1 MGALFSHL
9 QPRKNHTMD
18 KNQIEAL
25 DNLPEAR
32 DAAEAM
38 GLKFSGNTGLDTLKA
53 KMLAAT
59 EVPEETEEE
68 IEDEDK
74 DPLGDNEPMEEI
86 QIAVKPKKSG
96 HSIKELLKMDP
107 NKEEDP
113 LIRRR
118 IVRAK
123 ALKLTRVRI
132 VNMDPTDA
140 AVPGMLLSVQNKY
153 TGKVQKYIPFG
164 EESENGYHVPQ
175 ILLNWLMAQTYAL
188 RKEIKGGK
196 IGIKQYKTTQVKKF
210 GIEVLPA
217 LTKVELEAMALRQA
231 AAGQIDN

>member
-1 MGALFSHL
+1 
-9 QPRKNHTMD
+9 MD
-18 KNQIEAL
+18 NTQIEAL

-53 KMLAAT
+53 KMLASL
-59 EVPEETEEE
+59 EGPEAS
-68 IEDEDK
+68 

-86 QIAVKPKKSG
+86 QIAVKPVSG
-96 HSIKELLKMDP
+96 KLTISQLLKMDA

-113 LIRRR
+113 MIRRR

-123 ALKLTRVRI
+123 ALRLSRVRI
-132 VNMDPTDA
+132 VNMDPSDA

-153 TGKVQKYIPFG
+153 TGKVQKYVPFG
-164 EESENGYHVPQ
+164 EESENGYHVPE
-175 ILLNWLMAQTYAL
+175 ILLDWLRAQTYAL

-196 IGIKQYKTTQVKKF
+196 IGIKQYKTSQVKKF
-210 GIEVLPA
+210 TIEILEP
-217 LTKVELEAMALRQA
+217 LTKDELAAMALRQA
-231 AAGQIDN
+231 AAGAIDN

>member
-1 MGALFSHL
+1 
-9 QPRKNHTMD
+9 MD

-53 KMLAAT
+53 KMLASLEAPV
-59 EVPEETEEE
+59 EVES
-68 IEDEDK
+68 
-74 DPLGDNEPMEEI
+74 DPLGDNEAMEEI

-96 HSIKELLKMDP
+96 LTIKELLKMDP

-123 ALKLTRVRI
+123 ALRLSRVRI
-132 VNMDPTDA
+132 TNMDPTDA
-140 AVPGMLLSVQNKY
+140 SVPGMLLSVQNKY

-164 EESENGYHVPQ
+164 EESENGYHVPE
-175 ILLNWLMAQTYAL
+175 ILLDWLRSQTYAL

-196 IGIKQYKTTQVKKF
+196 VGIKQYKTTQVKKF
-210 GIEVLPA
+210 GIEVLEP
-217 LTKVELEAMALRQA
+217 LTKEELAAMALRQS
-231 AAGQIDN
+231 AAGAIDN

>member
-1 MGALFSHL
+1 
-9 QPRKNHTMD
+9 MD
-18 KNQIEAL
+18 NTQIEAL

-53 KMLAAT
+53 KMLASL
-59 EVPEETEEE
+59 EGPEES
-68 IEDEDK
+68 

-86 QIAVKPKKSG
+86 QIAKKPAGGKL
-96 HSIKELLKMDP
+96 SIAQLLKMDA
-107 NKEEDP
+107 NMEEDP
-113 LIRRR
+113 MIRRR

-123 ALKLTRVRI
+123 ALRLSRVRI

-164 EESENGYHVPQ
+164 EESENGYHVPE
-175 ILLNWLMAQTYAL
+175 ILLDWLRAQTYAL

-210 GIEVLPA
+210 TIEILDP
-217 LTKVELEAMALRQA
+217 LTKDELAAMALRQA
-231 AAGQIDN
+231 AAGAIDN

>member
-1 MGALFSHL
+1 
-9 QPRKNHTMD
+9 MD
-18 KNQIEAL
+18 NTQIEAL

-53 KMLAAT
+53 KMLASL
-59 EVPEETEEE
+59 EGPE
-68 IEDEDK
+68 DS

-86 QIAVKPKKSG
+86 QIAKKPAGGKL
-96 HSIKELLKMDP
+96 SIAQLMKMDA

-113 LIRRR
+113 MIRRR

-123 ALKLTRVRI
+123 ALRLSRVRI

-164 EESENGYHVPQ
+164 EESENGYHVPE
-175 ILLNWLMAQTYAL
+175 ILLDWLRAQTYAL

-210 GIEVLPA
+210 TIEILDP
-217 LTKVELEAMALRQA
+217 LTKDELAAMALRQA
-231 AAGQIDN
+231 AAGAIDN

>member
-9 QPRKNHTMD
+9 QLRKIKTMD
-18 KNQIEAL
+18 NTQIEAL

-53 KMLAAT
+53 KMLASL
-59 EVPEETEEE
+59 EGPE
-68 IEDEDK
+68 DS

-86 QIAVKPKKSG
+86 QIAKKPAGGKL
-96 HSIKELLKMDP
+96 SIAQLMKMDA

-113 LIRRR
+113 MIRRR

-123 ALKLTRVRI
+123 ALRLSRVRI

-164 EESENGYHVPQ
+164 EESENGYHVPE
-175 ILLNWLMAQTYAL
+175 ILLDWLRAQTYAL

-196 IGIKQYKTTQVKKF
+196 IGIKQYKTTQVRKF
-210 GIEVLPA
+210 TIEILDP
-217 LTKVELEAMALRQA
+217 LTKDELAAMALRQA
-231 AAGQIDN
+231 AAGAIDN

>member
-1 MGALFSHL
+1 
-9 QPRKNHTMD
+9 MD
-18 KNQIEAL
+18 NTKIEAL

-53 KMLAAT
+53 KMLASLEA
-59 EVPEETEEE
+59 PES
-68 IEDEDK
+68 

-96 HSIKELLKMDP
+96 LSIPQLLKMDP

-113 LIRRR
+113 LVRRR
-118 IVRAK
+118 IVRAQ
-123 ALKLTRVRI
+123 ALKLSRVRI
-132 VNMDPTDA
+132 TNMDPTDA
-140 AVPGMLLSVQNKY
+140 AVPGMLLSIQNKY

-164 EESENGYHVPQ
+164 EESENGYHVPE
-175 ILLNWLMAQTYAL
+175 ILLNWLRTQTYAL

-210 GIEVLPA
+210 GIEVLEP
-217 LTKVELEAMALRQA
+217 LTKEELSAMALRQS
-231 AAGQIDN
+231 AAGAIDN

>member
-9 QPRKNHTMD
+9 QLRKIKTMD
-18 KNQIEAL
+18 NTQIEAL

-53 KMLAAT
+53 KMLASL
-59 EVPEETEEE
+59 EGPE
-68 IEDEDK
+68 DS

-86 QIAVKPKKSG
+86 QIAKKPAGGKL
-96 HSIKELLKMDP
+96 SIAQLMKMDA

-113 LIRRR
+113 MIRRR

-123 ALKLTRVRI
+123 ALRLSRVRI

-164 EESENGYHVPQ
+164 EESENGYHVPE
-175 ILLNWLMAQTYAL
+175 ILLDWLRAQTYAL

-210 GIEVLPA
+210 TIEILDP
-217 LTKVELEAMALRQA
+217 LTKDELAAMALRQA
-231 AAGQIDN
+231 AAGAIDN